1 MVDYRHY
8 LIQCNFSVFSWHF
21 NFVIPMS
28 GVLGPYQFQRQ
39 LTMLILWRLEPVIT
53 LLKKNTIRA
62 RAHTFPEARK
72 TERPLHWLGLL
83 QFTLKLER
91 SCISPRKQFFSMKK
105 QKQNN
110 KSKQNLKHIMFCKTP
125 RQGRQKK
132 KERSKKHYNH
142 IFFICD
148 LTYFFSEYVSY
159 VMIICKMST

>member
-1 MVDYRHY
+1 MADYKHF

-132 KERSKKHYNH
+132 KRKRTEQETLQPHFLYLWLNVFFFWIR
-142 IFFICD
+142 FICND
-148 LTYFFSEYVSY
+148 HL
-159 VMIICKMST
+159 

>member
-1 MVDYRHY
+1 MADFKHF
-8 LIQCNFSVFSWHF
+8 LIKCNFSVFSWHF

-28 GVLGPYQFQRQ
+28 GVLGLYQFQRR

-62 RAHTFPEARK
+62 RAHTFPEAPK
-72 TERPLHWLGLL
+72 TEPLLRWLGLL

-125 RQGRQKK
+125 RQGWQEKK
-132 KERSKKHYNH
+132 KKNGARN
-142 IFFICD
+142 
-148 LTYFFSEYVSY
+148 TTTTFSLFV
-159 VMIICKMST
+159 T

>member
-1 MVDYRHY
+1 MADYKHF

-132 KERSKKHYNH
+132 KEKRTEQETLQPHFLYLWLNVFFFW
-142 IFFICD
+142 IRFICND
-148 LTYFFSEYVSY
+148 HL
-159 VMIICKMST
+159 

>member
-1 MVDYRHY
+1 
-8 LIQCNFSVFSWHF
+8 
-21 NFVIPMS
+21 MS
-28 GVLGPYQFQRQ
+28 GVLGPYQFQRR

-62 RAHTFPEARK
+62 RAHTFPEALK

-125 RQGRQKK
+125 RRERQKK
-132 KERSKKHYNH
+132 ERKRVEQETLQPH
-142 IFFICD
+142 FFICD
-148 LTYFFSEYVSY
+148 LTYFFLNTFL
-159 VMIICKMST
+159 M

>member
-1 MVDYRHY
+1 
-8 LIQCNFSVFSWHF
+8 
-21 NFVIPMS
+21 MS
-28 GVLGPYQFQRQ
+28 GVLGPYQFQRR

-62 RAHTFPEARK
+62 RAHTFLEALK

-110 KSKQNLKHIMFCKTP
+110 KSKQNPKHIMFFKTP

-132 KERSKKHYNH
+132 KKKNGARN
-142 IFFICD
+142 
-148 LTYFFSEYVSY
+148 TTTTFSLFV
-159 VMIICKMST
+159 T

>member
-1 MVDYRHY
+1 MADYKHF
-8 LIQCNFSVFSWHF
+8 LIQCNYSVFSWHF

-39 LTMLILWRLEPVIT
+39 LTMLILWRLGPVIT

-62 RAHTFPEARK
+62 RAHTFPEALK
-72 TERPLHWLGLL
+72 TERLLHWLGLL

-110 KSKQNLKHIMFCKTP
+110 KSKQNLKHIMFFKTP

-132 KERSKKHYNH
+132 KKKNGARN
-142 IFFICD
+142 
-148 LTYFFSEYVSY
+148 TTTTFSLFV
-159 VMIICKMST
+159 T

>member
-1 MVDYRHY
+1 
-8 LIQCNFSVFSWHF
+8 
-21 NFVIPMS
+21 MS

-62 RAHTFPEARK
+62 RAHTFPEALK
-72 TERPLHWLGLL
+72 TERLLHWLGLL

-105 QKQNN
+105 QNKTTKQN
-110 KSKQNLKHIMFCKTP
+110 KTLNILCFAKP
-125 RQGRQKK
+125 RNENDRKK
-132 KERSKKHYNH
+132 KEKEWSKKHYNH

-148 LTYFFSEYVSY
+148 LTYFFLNTFL
-159 VMIICKMST
+159 M